1 MIVVRPRMAGNN
13 SRSMKF
19 LRICFPL
26 LAYGN
31 QQQCPAVPCVILLG
45 KEKVLTSACFLAYS
59 LCLSRVFP
67 GLGGL
72 PQSVSWPRFALK
84 TLPLEAV
91 PQMVLLLARR
101 SQVEG
106 VLNSVGASKL
116 SAFIFLAVSFL
127 TLVILSPPS
136 FWRTK
141 SLP

>member
-1 MIVVRPRMAGNN
+1 ME
-13 SRSMKF
+13 F

-31 QQQCPAVPCVILLG
+31 QQQCPAVPSVILLG

-72 PQSVSWPRFALK
+72 PQSVSWCRFALK
-84 TLPLEAV
+84 TLLLEAV
-91 PQMVLLLARR
+91 PEMVLLLAWR

-106 VLNSVGASKL
+106 VLNSVGASRRNCAEPSSPL
-116 SAFIFLAVSFL
+116 ACTPGSPCTRSARRSRA
-127 TLVILSPPS
+127 
-136 FWRTK
+136 
-141 SLP
+141 